1 MKRKNLEK
9 KIDKARKRVAK
20 ATAKL
25 QKLETKQ
32 AAQAAQKAAPV
43 GSDLADAPVN

>member
-1 MKRKNLEK
+1 MKGKKLQK

-32 AAQAAQKAAPV
+32 AQNAAPKV
-43 GSDLADAPVN
+43 TAVDGDLVHSAVN